1 MDWMRLLNRK
11 PLHAGRVGAA
21 MGLSVGLHAAL
32 GLALIQHP
40 LPPANQEPTSALRLT
55 GGTFDVEAFEESAG
69 SPQEAQSRV
78 ASPDTQGRA
87 TPESISAAHD
97 PPGPPLAPAETPPSN
112 EGLVV
117 DASLPE
123 NAPLPLDNPPRTSAP
138 RVPTPTEHTQPP
150 STPVPESAPAPA
162 TAPSSA
168 TPSPPVDPFDL
179 DLPGSAAPS
188 RGVQGAPPSIQS
200 PGGSYG
206 EESAATPVVDL
217 HAAFL
222 KTLPLAAKTDS
233 TWSQL
238 PLGPAGSIIIK
249 LTIDSSLKLAPIAI
263 MDTPEQP
270 APDYLKRMAVKN
282 RDWLHTQRFS
292 IGPQSQAGTQ
302 LLRITATITQ
312 KSPDA
317 DTPEAT
323 GTQALGTRGG
333 VQPTGAY
340 FTYFSGRHVELRV
353 ERLGSSTTP

>member
-1 MDWMRLLNRK
+1 
-11 PLHAGRVGAA
+11 
-21 MGLSVGLHAAL
+21 MGLSIGLHAAL

-40 LPPANQEPTSALRLT
+40 LPPEIQEPTSALRLT

-69 SPQEAQSRV
+69 SPQEAESSV
-78 ASPDTQGRA
+78 ASTG
-87 TPESISAAHD
+87 
-97 PPGPPLAPAETPPSN
+97 N
-112 EGLVV
+112 EGRP
-117 DASLPE
+117 D
-123 NAPLPLDNPPRTSAP
+123 
-138 RVPTPTEHTQPP
+138 Q
-150 STPVPESAPAPA
+150 ESFSPAPKPPDS
-162 TAPSSA
+162 PSSA
-168 TPSPPVDPFDL
+168 DDPPPKAAPEISAQTERPPPAAAPSPPTTPPPAAAPSPPTTPPPPTPSRPVDPFDL
-179 DLPGSAAPS
+179 DLPGSAAPNP
-188 RGVQGAPPSIQS
+188 GGQGAPPSIQS

-206 EESAATPVVDL
+206 EESKATPVVDL

-233 TWSQL
+233 TWNDL

-249 LTIDSSLKLAPIAI
+249 LTIDSSLKLTPVTI

-270 APDYLKRMAVKN
+270 APDYLKRMALKN

-302 LLRITATITQ
+302 LLRISATVTQ

-317 DTPEAT
+317 DTPDAT

-333 VQPTGAY
+333 AQPTGAY